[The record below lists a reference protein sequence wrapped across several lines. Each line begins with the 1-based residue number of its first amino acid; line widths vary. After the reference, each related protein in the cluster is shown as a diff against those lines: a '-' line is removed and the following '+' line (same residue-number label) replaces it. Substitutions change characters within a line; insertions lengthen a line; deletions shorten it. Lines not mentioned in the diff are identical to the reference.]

1 MPRGLVV
8 ILLAAAG
15 LSFSPAEDC
24 ALTLELVDAA
34 TGAPLWGIVSVD
46 GHPLPELQA
55 RGLGIGKDKGI
66 TRWSVLPE
74 RATVRVPRGKLTIEA
89 FRGLETKLVRKEV
102 DTTGRAEASAR
113 LVLERFH
120 DAGAAGWRA
129 GNTHLH
135 LQKIERAEADRYL
148 REVPRADAL
157 DALFLSHLERADED
171 RAYVSNGY
179 TADDLRALSKTG
191 VLFGNGEEHRH
202 NFTPFGEGYGHVM
215 FLDLQKLIRPVS
227 VGFGITKQGTDG
239 TPLSRG
245 IDEAR
250 KDGATI
256 VWCHNDFG
264 HEKIAAWARGRL
276 DAQNIFVGGT
286 HGSYRHT
293 FYRYLNAA
301 MKVPFSTGTDW
312 FIYDF
317 SRVYVRLP
325 APFTV
330 KDFLRELAAGKSFI
344 TNGPFLE
351 LKAGGRE
358 IGDTL
363 RLEKPGKVRCAGQAA
378 GRVDFRRV
386 ELLRNGEVV
395 ATAASRPRDGV
406 FEAMLDV
413 EIDLPEPGWLA
424 LRIPP
429 PPVKDDPEFQ
439 EPAPLNEYG
448 EPLFGHTS
456 PIYARIDGMALMRE
470 SAVLSLIEELAR
482 SRETVSRTG
491 TFGSAEERAAVLAVY
506 DEGLAAL
513 RLALTK

>member
-1 MPRGLVV
+1 MRTF
-8 ILLAAAG
+8 IAALLIGAAG
-15 LSFSPAEDC
+15 LSFGPADDC
-24 ALTLELVDAA
+24 ALTLELVDAK
-34 TGAPLWGIVSVD
+34 TGEPLWGVVSID
-46 GHPLPELQA
+46 GRPLPELQA
-55 RGLGIGKDKGI
+55 RGLGVAKDKAI

-74 RATVRVPRGKLTIEA
+74 RATVRVPRGKLAVEA
-89 FRGLETKLVRKEV
+89 FRGLETRITRVEA
-102 DTTGRAEASAR
+102 DTTGRAEAY
-113 LVLERFH
+113 LKIGLIRFH

-135 LQKIERAEADRYL
+135 LQKVTREEADRYL

-157 DALFLSHLERADED
+157 EAVFLSHLERADDD

-179 TADDLRALSKTG
+179 TADDLRGLSKTG
-191 VLFGNGEEHRH
+191 VVFGNGEEHRH

-215 FLDLQKLIRPVS
+215 FLDIQKLIRPVS

-245 IDEAR
+245 IDEAK

-256 VWCHNDFG
+256 LWCHNDFG

-276 DAQNIFVGGT
+276 DAMNIFDGGV

-301 MKVPFSTGTDW
+301 MRVPFSTGTDW

-344 TNGPFLE
+344 TNGPFLDF
-351 LKAGGRE
+351 KAGGRE

-363 RLEKPGKVRCAGQAA
+363 RLDKPGKVTCLGRAV
-378 GRVDFRRV
+378 GRVDFRRI
-386 ELLRNGEVV
+386 ELIRNGEVV
-395 ATAASRPRDGV
+395 ATADSRPRAGE
-406 FEAMLDV
+406 FEAKLDV
-413 EIDLPEPGWLA
+413 EIDLSEPGWLA
-424 LRIPP
+424 LRTPP

-439 EPAPLNEYG
+439 DPVPLNEYG

-456 PIYARIDGMALMRE
+456 PIYAKIDGMALVKQ
-470 SAVLSLIEELAR
+470 SAVLGLIEELAR

-491 TFGSAEERAAVLAVY
+491 TFGEGEREAVLRVY

-513 RLALTK
+513 RKLLNK